1 MVVSAFAL
9 QELMRAKKE
18 QNPQAWLA
26 ELEAIYGKTVLPY
39 DQARKVGPENVLFS
53 KWHVTSSFS
62 IAALYLLNLSAAL
75 GTFPVDGGGKA
86 FEETFGINYPSSN
99 PQLFF
104 PDQDAGSERPIN
116 LFRAMEDRLGAPGDL
131 VWLRPNA
138 RLLAES
144 PDGPG
149 LGKWGGENRAWHE
162 SNGLGLVIDI
172 DHDAR
177 EMTVLY
183 GIGFGTLPVYKR
195 YKLDESALPMGAD
208 EPDEA
213 SLSNPD
219 EIVPVR
225 IINGYLLPMQFD
237 YAPYDGPLPQ
247 STGYEILK
255 GLEVVNGETV
265 GVPRWML
272 MPAAVQQL
280 IACVRTEGAEPPLT
294 ATTDSGSKPASS
306 SGVSAGK
313 VVVGAGLLGLI
324 AWGLSKAL
332 K

>member
-18 QNPQAWLA
+18 QNPQAWVA
-26 ELEAIYGKTVLPY
+26 ELDAIYGKTVRPY
-39 DQARKVGPENVLFS
+39 DQARKIGPENVLFS

-86 FEETFGINYPSSN
+86 FEETFGITYPSSN

-104 PDQDAGSERPIN
+104 PDSASGSTRPESI
-116 LFRAMEDRLGAPGDL
+116 FWAMKDRLGSPGDL
-131 VWLRPNA
+131 VWLVPNA
-138 RLLAES
+138 RILAET

-149 LGKWGGENRAWHE
+149 VGKWEGENRAWHE

-172 DHDAR
+172 DHDAQ

-195 YKLDESALPMGAD
+195 YKLDESAMPQND
-208 EPDEA
+208 DPTDVA
-213 SLSNPD
+213 SLSDPD
-219 EIVPVR
+219 EIAPVR
-225 IINGYLLPMQFD
+225 IIAGYLLPMQFD

-255 GLEVVNGETV
+255 GLEVANGETV

-280 IACVRTEGAEPPLT
+280 IACVRTAGEEPPLT
-294 ATTDSGSKPASS
+294 TTTDSGSKPASS
-306 SGVSAGK
+306 GVSAAK